1 MNVSIE
7 FEGWSDTKARR
18 MVDTIYSTT
27 LDCFKMSEELN
38 IPVNKATDLLAE
50 RRLDSIRQIKGSY
63 LANQSHRFPGRKTQA
78 R

>member
-27 LDCFKMSEELN
+27 LDCFKMSDDLN

-50 RRLDSIRQIKGSY
+50 RRLDSIKQIKGSY
-63 LANQSHRFPGRKTQA
+63 LGNHSHRFPGRKS
-78 R
+78 RER